1 MNFFNHPSVLAHTA
15 NGALFILAI
24 ILVSIYYTS
33 LNKVT
38 AIIIVLLFSIAV
50 GIHGLS
56 HLGLE
61 YVYGYSPYKIFSEE
75 FQVKNYCPCPMRPG
89 GCPMRPGGCPMRSGG
104 CPMRGLSNLVP
115 PRESI
120 QTSPKLYLPSL

>member
-1 MNFFNHPSVLAHTA
+1 MNFFKKPSVLVHTA

-24 ILVSIYYTS
+24 ILIFIYYPS
-33 LNKVT
+33 INKLS
-38 AIIIVLLFSIAV
+38 AIIIALLFSIAV

-61 YVYGYSPYKIFSEE
+61 YVYGYTPYKIFSEE
-75 FQVKNYCPCPMRPG
+75 FQGRYYCPCHMMRAG
-89 GCPMRPGGCPMRSGG
+89 GCPMMRAGGCPM
-104 CPMRGLSNLVP
+104 MRAGLSNMVP
-115 PRESI
+115 NSEST

>member
-1 MNFFNHPSVLAHTA
+1 MDVFKKPSILAHTA

-24 ILVSIYYTS
+24 ILIFIYYS
-33 LNKVT
+33 SINKPS

-61 YVYGYSPYKIFSEE
+61 YVYGYSPYKIFFTDG
-75 FQVKNYCPCPMRPG
+75 FQGRYYCPCHMMRPG
-89 GCPMRPGGCPMRSGG
+89 GCPMMRPGGCPMAGG
-104 CPMRGLSNLVP
+104 TSKAVP
-115 PRESI
+115 QRESI
-120 QTSPKLYLPSL
+120 QPSPKLYLPSL